1 MRRVL
6 TIALVFWTTLMVV
19 AQEPSSKYQRGT
31 IMAVTAHPVAQS
43 EQGGAIARYDVSVKV
58 GDTVYVV
65 LYTPPN
71 GANGVEYSAG
81 LDLLVLVGS
90 DTLTFNSRL
99 SGKTEVPIVR
109 RETLPATGLDP
120 SKLPGQYFSMK
131 LQNLSESL
139 NLSEDQ
145 QRQIKPIL
153 EQESGQLQ
161 QYWGNP
167 TVSQKDKLKE
177 WEKVVRSSDQKIRP
191 LISDEQWRNL
201 EAMRKQ
207 QKQELKKR
215 VADGAAG
222 RTPGM

>member
-1 MRRVL
+1 
-6 TIALVFWTTLMVV
+6 MVP

-31 IMAVTAHPVAQS
+31 ITAVTAHPATQS
-43 EQGGAIARYDVSVKV
+43 EQAAVARYDVSVKV

-81 LDLLVLVGS
+81 FDLLVLVGS

-99 SGKTEVPIVR
+99 SGKTEVPILR
-109 RETLPATGLDP
+109 RESLPATALDS

-131 LQNLSESL
+131 LQHLSESL
-139 NLSEDQ
+139 NLSENQ
-145 QRQIKPIL
+145 QRNIKPIL
-153 EQESGQLQ
+153 EQEVGELR

-167 TVSQKDKLKE
+167 TISQKDKLKQ
-177 WEKVVRSSDQKIRP
+177 WDKVVRSSDQKIKP
-191 LISDEQWRNL
+191 LVSDEQWRSL

-207 QKQELKKR
+207 QKQELKKL
-215 VADGAAG
+215 VADRAAG
-222 RTPGM
+222 RAPGM

>member
-1 MRRVL
+1 
-6 TIALVFWTTLMVV
+6 
-19 AQEPSSKYQRGT
+19 
-31 IMAVTAHPVAQS
+31 
-43 EQGGAIARYDVSVKV
+43 
-58 GDTVYVV
+58 
-65 LYTPPN
+65 
-71 GANGVEYSAG
+71 
-81 LDLLVLVGS
+81 
-90 DTLTFNSRL
+90 
-99 SGKTEVPIVR
+99 
-109 RETLPATGLDP
+109 
-120 SKLPGQYFSMK
+120 MK

>member
-1 MRRVL
+1 MVL
-6 TIALVFWTTLMVV
+6 
-19 AQEPSSKYQRGT
+19 AQEPSLQYQSGT
-31 IMAVTAHPVAQS
+31 ITAVAAHPVTQS
-43 EQGGAIARYDVSVKV
+43 EPGGATAQYDVSVKV

-71 GANGVEYSAG
+71 GANTVEYSAG
-81 LDLLVLVGS
+81 FDLLVLVGS

-99 SGKTEVPIVR
+99 SGKTEMPILR
-109 RETLPATGLDP
+109 RETLPATGLDW
-120 SKLPGQYFSMK
+120 SKAPGQYFSMK

-145 QRQIKPIL
+145 RRKIKPIL
-153 EQESGQLQ
+153 EQEVGQLR

-167 TVSQKDKLKE
+167 VVSQKDKLKQ
-177 WEKVVRSSDQKIRP
+177 WERVVHSSDQKIKP

-207 QKQELKKR
+207 QKLELKKL
-215 VADGAAG
+215 VADKAAG